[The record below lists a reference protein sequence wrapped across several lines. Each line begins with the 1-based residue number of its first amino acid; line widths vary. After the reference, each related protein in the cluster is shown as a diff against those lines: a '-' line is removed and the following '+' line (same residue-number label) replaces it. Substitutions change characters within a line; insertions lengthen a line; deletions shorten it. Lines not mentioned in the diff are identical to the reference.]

1 MRSRTAEWFETKVKY
16 DKMMED
22 GTQKKVPEMY
32 VVDALSF
39 TEAEEA
45 ITEEASHYST
55 GEFDVTDIKK
65 APYSEIFFSDNPSDD
80 KWYQAKLAFI
90 SFDEKSEKEKRSNV
104 TYLVQAGTLNAAVKN
119 IDEVMGGTMIDY
131 VILSVSETKFWDVF
145 EYKKASSVS
154 DEPDGKM
161 KAAGE

>member
-22 GTQKKVPEMY
+22 GSQKKVPELY

-65 APYSEIFFSDNPSDD
+65 APYGEIFFSDNPADD
-80 KWYQAKLAFI
+80 KWYRAKVQFI
-90 SFDEKSEKEKRSNV
+90 ILDEKTGKEKLSAVN
-104 TYLVQAGTLNAAVKN
+104 YLVQSNTLQNAVKN
-119 IDEVMGGTMIDY
+119 IEEVMNTGMQDWKISSITETS
-131 VILSVSETKFWDVF
+131 ILDVY
-145 EYKKASSVS
+145 EHQIKSTESKEQPAQ
-154 DEPDGKM
+154 
-161 KAAGE
+161 

>member
-22 GTQKKVPEMY
+22 GSQKKVPELY

-39 TEAEEA
+39 TEAEEY

-65 APYSEIFFSDNPSDD
+65 APYGEIFFSDNPADD
-80 KWYQAKLAFI
+80 KWYRAKVQFI
-90 SFDEKSEKEKRSNV
+90 ILDEKTGKEKLSAVN
-104 TYLVQAGTLNAAVKN
+104 YLVQSNTLQNAVKN
-119 IDEVMGGTMIDY
+119 IEEVMNTGMQDWKIASITETS
-131 VILSVSETKFWDVF
+131 ILDVY
-145 EYKKASSVS
+145 EHQIKSTESKEQPAQ
-154 DEPDGKM
+154 
-161 KAAGE
+161 

>member
-22 GTQKKVPEMY
+22 GSQKKVPELY

-45 ITEEASHYST
+45 ITEEASHYAT

-65 APYSEIFFSDNPSDD
+65 APYSEIFFSDNPADD
-80 KWYQAKLAFI
+80 KWYRAKVQFI
-90 SFDEKSEKEKRSNV
+90 ILDEKTGKEKLSAVN
-104 TYLVQAGTLNAAVKN
+104 YLVQSNTLQNAVKN
-119 IDEVMGGTMIDY
+119 IEEVMNTGMQDWKIASITETS
-131 VILSVSETKFWDVF
+131 ILDVY
-145 EYKKASSVS
+145 EHQIKSTESKEQPAQ
-154 DEPDGKM
+154 
-161 KAAGE
+161 

>member
-22 GTQKKVPEMY
+22 GSQKKVPELY

-65 APYSEIFFSDNPSDD
+65 APYGEIFFSDNPADD
-80 KWYQAKLAFI
+80 KWYRAKVQFI
-90 SFDEKSEKEKRSNV
+90 ILDEKTGKEKLSAVN
-104 TYLVQAGTLNAAVKN
+104 YLVQSNTLQNAVKN
-119 IDEVMGGTMIDY
+119 IEEVMNTGMQDWKIFSITETS
-131 VILSVSETKFWDVF
+131 ILDVY
-145 EYKKASSVS
+145 EHQIKSTESKGQPAQ
-154 DEPDGKM
+154 
-161 KAAGE
+161 

>member
-22 GTQKKVPEMY
+22 GSQKKVPELY

-65 APYSEIFFSDNPSDD
+65 APYGEIFFSDNPADD
-80 KWYQAKLAFI
+80 KWYRTKVQFI
-90 SFDEKSEKEKRSNV
+90 IIDEKTGKEKLSGVN
-104 TYLVQAGTLNAAVKN
+104 YLVQSNTLQNAVKN
-119 IDEVMGGTMIDY
+119 IEEVMNTGMQDWKIASITETS
-131 VILSVSETKFWDVF
+131 ILDVY
-145 EYKKASSVS
+145 EHQIKSTESKEQPAQ
-154 DEPDGKM
+154 
-161 KAAGE
+161 

>member
-16 DKMMED
+16 DKLMED

-65 APYSEIFFSDNPSDD
+65 APYGEIFFSDNPNDD
-80 KWYQAKLAFI
+80 KWYKAKVQFI
-90 SFDEKSEKEKRSNV
+90 IIDEKSGKEKYSGVN
-104 TYLVQAGTLNAAVKN
+104 YLVQSNTLQNAVKN
-119 IDEVMGGTMIDY
+119 IEEVLNTGMQDWKIASVAETT
-131 VILSVSETKFWDVF
+131 ILDVY
-145 EYKKASSVS
+145 EHQIKSSGS
-154 DEPDGKM
+154 KEQP
-161 KAAGE
+161 AE

>member
-22 GTQKKVPEMY
+22 GTQKKVPELY

-45 ITEEASHYST
+45 IIEEASHYST

-65 APYSEIFFSDNPSDD
+65 APYGEIFFSDNPRDD
-80 KWYQAKLAFI
+80 KWYKAKVQFI
-90 SFDEKSEKEKRSNV
+90 IIDEKTAKEKYSGVN
-104 TYLVQAGTLNAAVKN
+104 YLVQSNSLQNAVKN
-119 IDEVMGGTMIDY
+119 IEEVMSSGMQDWKIASVAETQ
-131 VILSVSETKFWDVF
+131 ILDVY
-145 EYKKASSVS
+145 EHQIKPTASK
-154 DEPDGKM
+154 EQP
-161 KAAGE
+161 AE

>member
-1 MRSRTAEWFETKVKY
+1 MRSRTAQWFETKVKY

-22 GTQKKVPEMY
+22 GSQKKVPELY

-65 APYSEIFFSDNPSDD
+65 APYGEIFFSDNPADD
-80 KWYQAKLAFI
+80 KWYRAKVQFI
-90 SFDEKSEKEKRSNV
+90 ILDEKTARRNSLPSTIWCRATPCRMPSRTLKR
-104 TYLVQAGTLNAAVKN
+104 
-119 IDEVMGGTMIDY
+119 
-131 VILSVSETKFWDVF
+131 
-145 EYKKASSVS
+145 
-154 DEPDGKM
+154 
-161 KAAGE
+161 

>member
-16 DKMMED
+16 DKMMEG

-80 KWYQAKLAFI
+80 KWYKTKVQFI
-90 SFDEKSEKEKRSNV
+90 IIDEKSGKEKYSGVN
-104 TYLVQAGTLNAAVKN
+104 YLVQSNTLQNAVKN
-119 IDEVMGGTMIDY
+119 IEEVLNTGMQDWKIA
-131 VILSVSETKFWDVF
+131 SVSETSIMDVY
-145 EYKKASSVS
+145 EHQIKPTGSK
-154 DEPDGKM
+154 E
-161 KAAGE
+161 

>member
-22 GTQKKVPEMY
+22 GSQKKVPELY

-45 ITEEASHYST
+45 VTEEAAHFST

-65 APYSEIFFSDNPSDD
+65 APYHEIFFSDNPSDD
-80 KWYQAKLAFI
+80 KWYKSKVQFI
-90 SFDEKSEKEKRSNV
+90 ILDEKTGKEKLSGVN
-104 TYLVQAGTLNAAVKN
+104 YLVQSNSLQNAVKN
-119 IDEVMGGTMIDY
+119 IEEVLNSGMQDWKIASIAETS
-131 VILSVSETKFWDVF
+131 ILDVY
-145 EYKKASSVS
+145 EHQIKSPA
-154 DEPDGKM
+154 GK
-161 KAAGE
+161 EQPTE